1 MKNLVLIGLPG
12 CGKSTVGKCLAAELG
27 LSFFD
32 CDAEIEAKIG
42 KRVEE
47 IFAKMEEKFF
57 RDQESEILAQALS
70 KPGKVIASGG
80 GIVLRKENR
89 ELLKRATVVFLDRKV
104 EEIMSTCDMAG
115 RPLMKSCSL
124 EELSAQRRQLYLDC
138 ADYVVTAEKPDEI
151 TAEIIGY
158 WREGTCAF

>member
-1 MKNLVLIGLPG
+1 
-12 CGKSTVGKCLAAELG
+12 
-27 LSFFD
+27 
-32 CDAEIEAKIG
+32 
-42 KRVEE
+42 
-47 IFAKMEEKFF
+47 
-57 RDQESEILAQALS
+57 
-70 KPGKVIASGG
+70 
-80 GIVLRKENR
+80 
-89 ELLKRATVVFLDRKV
+89 
-104 EEIMSTCDMAG
+104 MSTCDMAG